1 MVLVVDLKIHIKS
14 GIFSIVFNERMVI
27 LYVDRSGSCGN
38 TQDLEFFGEY
48 SGACSLIW
56 NSLERPGVEIC
67 AMLVLSLLV
76 SDQLHKNCLT
86 NTEVDS
92 IQDIPG
98 KNLVL

>member
-1 MVLVVDLKIHIKS
+1 
-14 GIFSIVFNERMVI
+14 
-27 LYVDRSGSCGN
+27 
-38 TQDLEFFGEY
+38 
-48 SGACSLIW
+48 
-56 NSLERPGVEIC
+56 
-67 AMLVLSLLV
+67 MLVLSLLV